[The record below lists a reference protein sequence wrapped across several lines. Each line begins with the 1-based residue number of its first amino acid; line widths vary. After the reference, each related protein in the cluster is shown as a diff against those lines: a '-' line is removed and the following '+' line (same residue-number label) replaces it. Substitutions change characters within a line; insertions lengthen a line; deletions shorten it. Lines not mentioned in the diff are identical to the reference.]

1 MLEAK
6 LDTGELDEL
15 IRKLDQAPGVI
26 QEAKRKAFEAAAPK
40 LRQLV
45 VREIGGT
52 GKVQRWQQA
61 YVGSQGGYAAARPK
75 AKTFAEDNQ
84 GRKTRYQVGAVTNAI
99 NAGHRFPTPSGTA
112 KRYRPRIRSGRQSVP
127 GKHFYETAQAQLP
140 NVAQGAAQQVA
151 QAVAEHLEG

>member
-61 YVGSQGGYAAARPK
+61 YVGSQGGYAAARFSSPPI
-75 AKTFAEDNQ
+75 
-84 GRKTRYQVGAVTNAI
+84 RKEN
-99 NAGHRFPTPSGTA
+99 
-112 KRYRPRIRSGRQSVP
+112 
-127 GKHFYETAQAQLP
+127 FY
-140 NVAQGAAQQVA
+140 GI
-151 QAVAEHLEG
+151 

>member
-1 MLEAK
+1 MSLNSRELDKLLAK
-6 LDTGELDEL
+6 LE
-15 IRKLDQAPGVI
+15 QAPEVL
-26 QEAKRKAFEAAAPK
+26 QQARRKALEAAAPK

-45 VREIGGT
+45 VREIGST

-61 YVGSQGGYAAARPK
+61 YVGSGGGYAAARPK
-75 AKTFAEDNQ
+75 AKTFAEDSR

-127 GKHFYETAQAQLP
+127 GKHFYEAAQAQLP
-140 NVAQGAAQQVA
+140 NIAQEAAQQVA
-151 QAVAEHLEG
+151 LAVIDHLEE